1 MAASDLALAA
11 AGAGLAGASTAA
23 YPFTL
28 SESRRGR
35 KALTGIIDR
44 PAGLVLPPVY
54 SERRMSPD
62 GVLDAARAAAP
73 REGAG
78 LLLWGEG
85 PGRLVA
91 AVTLEPEEP
100 LATARRAIYAGAAAL
115 AEAVAALAPPERQ
128 VAILWPDTLI
138 YDVARLGGVT
148 LLWPGEGREDAVPDW
163 LVLGVEVLRDRDTL
177 TEPGLFPGSIS
188 LAEDGLG
195 PPAAL
200 IEAFA
205 SYLMLAFDTWSARGF
220 DALARR
226 YLQRVPLGAA
236 LRIAA
241 DGALVE
247 GDRQRPLAP
256 AILARDW
263 FDPARGGVR
272 L

>member
-1 MAASDLALAA
+1 M
-11 AGAGLAGASTAA
+11 AA
-23 YPFTL
+23 YPSTL
-28 SESRRGR
+28 SESCRGR
-35 KALTGIIDR
+35 KALTEIIDR
-44 PAGLVLPPVY
+44 PAALVLPPAY
-54 SERRMSPD
+54 TERRTTPD
-62 GVLDAARAAAP
+62 AVLDAARAEALA
-73 REGAG
+73 EGAG
-78 LLLWGEG
+78 VLVWGEG

-100 LATARRAIYAGAAAL
+100 LTTARRAIYAGATAL

-138 YDVARLGGVT
+138 YDAARLGGVS
-148 LLWPGEGREDAVPDW
+148 LLWPDGCAGDALPEW
-163 LVLGVEVLRDRDTL
+163 LVLGFEVLRDRNALADS
-177 TEPGLFPGSIS
+177 GRFPGSIS

-200 IEAFA
+200 IETFA

-226 YLQRVPLGAA
+226 YLARVPLGAG
-236 LRIAA
+236 LGIAP

-247 GDRQRPLAP
+247 GDRRRPLEP
-256 AILARDW
+256 VLAAREW
-263 FDPARGGVR
+263 FDRERGGVR